1 MFFFWGLTGAK
12 TPENRGWNFEKCPK
26 QGKCSIC
33 SILSWHVPKKVLKTG
48 EMFNMF
54 TMFNPE
60 GKCSMF
66 NPLPP
71 YFPSG
76 LNILNILNISPVLST
91 FLEHAPKKI
100 ELIEHFPCF
109 KHFLKLVLS
118 KSAQNRGNVQYVQF
132 FGGMRRNSPCSIPFP
147 YFPSALNILNI
158 LNISPV
164 LSTFLGTCPK
174 KD

>member
-1 MFFFWGLTGAK
+1 MFPK
-12 TPENRGWNFEKCPK
+12 KCLK

-33 SILSWHVPKKVLKTG
+33 SICSILRGNVP
-48 EMFNMF
+48 
-54 TMFNPE
+54 
-60 GKCSMF
+60 CSIPF
-66 NPLPP
+66 P

-91 FLEHAPKKI
+91 FFGTCPKKI
-100 ELIEHFPCF
+100 EHIEHFPCF

-147 YFPSALNILNI
+147 YFPSGLNILNI

-164 LSTFLGTCPK
+164 LSTFLGTYPK
-174 KD
+174 KIEHIEHFPCFKHFLKFVL